1 METENTVPLVPSN
14 HEVKIIDRR
23 EIYITGV
30 KKISSFA
37 TPSYNKRQT
46 AMASIEELKTFK

>member
-1 METENTVPLVPSN
+1 MEIENTSPLVPAN

-30 KKISSFA
+30 KKLAVLIMRSF
-37 TPSYNKRQT
+37 Y
-46 AMASIEELKTFK
+46 